1 MSDKTKKTK
10 SSKADELT
18 HDLQRL
24 QAEFQNFKRR
34 EEESRGEL
42 LTMAKQHV
50 VMEILPILDNIERA
64 LAHRPVELAE
74 NAWASGV
81 EQVGRQAQEALNKM
95 GVEKIETVGQPF
107 DHNLHEAVGVEEGEG
122 ESEIVTEE
130 LQSGYRIGDRV
141 IRHAMV
147 KVKSQ

>member
-122 ESEIVTEE
+122 ESEIVAEE
-130 LQSGYRIGDRV
+130 LQPGYRIGDRV

-147 KVKSQ
+147 KVKRQ